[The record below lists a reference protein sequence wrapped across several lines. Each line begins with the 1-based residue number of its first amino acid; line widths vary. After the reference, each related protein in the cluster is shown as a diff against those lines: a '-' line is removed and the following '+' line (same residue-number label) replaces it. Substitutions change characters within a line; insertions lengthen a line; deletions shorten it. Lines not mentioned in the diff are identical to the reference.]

1 MCKDD
6 RITNS
11 LFTDLFALAGGPML
25 LDAIDEDDD
34 ESLSSEDD
42 DEALAQLNDQAA
54 FDDMD
59 EEDDD
64 LLLGPGA
71 GEGPGQEANPCAIM

>member
-34 ESLSSEDD
+34 ESLSSEDE
-42 DEALAQLNDQAA
+42 DEALAQFNDQDLAA
-54 FDDMD
+54 MD
-59 EEDDD
+59 EEEDD